1 MYTGS
6 RVADTHHGSAPNPIP
21 ASPASPVRFTLLGP
35 LELVR
40 DGIDYAP
47 TTPKLLQVLA
57 MLVMSPGKIVHIDT
71 IVQELWAND
80 PPRSVRTTMHTYVY
94 QLRKCID
101 ENDLAPYG
109 ETMLATKP
117 PGYVFRIA
125 PQQVDVFQ
133 FQELQQKG
141 RELQLR
147 GEHLEA
153 AKAFRSALDLWSG
166 PPLSNVHCGPVLSA
180 YAVDLVEQRR
190 STLHLRIEAD
200 IAAGMRHELIG
211 ELRSL
216 VTANPL
222 DEALHGQLIRV
233 LGRSGRRSDALATYR
248 QVRARLNN
256 ELGVEPCD
264 ELQVLHHGL
273 LSEGEPA

>member
-1 MYTGS
+1 MYAGS
-6 RVADTHHGSAPNPIP
+6 RVSDTHHSSASHPTPGVP
-21 ASPASPVRFTLLGP
+21 ASPARFTLLGP
-35 LELVR
+35 LEVVR

-94 QLRKCID
+94 QLRRCID
-101 ENDLAPYG
+101 ENELAPYG

-117 PGYVFRIA
+117 PGYVFRID
-125 PQQVDVFQ
+125 PSQVDVFT
-133 FQELQQKG
+133 FQTLQKQG
-141 RELQLR
+141 RELRAQ
-147 GEHLEA
+147 GMHVEA
-153 AKAFRSALDLWSG
+153 AQAFRAALDLWAG

-180 YAVDLVEQRR
+180 FAVELVEQRR
-190 STLHLRIEAD
+190 STLHLRIESD
-200 IAAGMRHELIG
+200 ISAGLRHELIG

-248 QVRARLNN
+248 QLRTRLNH

-264 ELQVLHHGL
+264 ELQVLHHQL

>member
-1 MYTGS
+1 MYAGS
-6 RVADTHHGSAPNPIP
+6 RVSDTHHGSAPNPNP
-21 ASPASPVRFTLLGP
+21 DLSASPVRFTLLGP
-35 LELVR
+35 LELTR

-94 QLRKCID
+94 QLRRCID
-101 ENDLAPYG
+101 ENDLATYG

-125 PQQVDVFQ
+125 PEQVDVFE
-133 FQELQQKG
+133 FQALQKQG

-147 GEHLEA
+147 GEHAEA
-153 AKAFRSALDLWSG
+153 AKSFRAALDLWSG
-166 PPLSNVHCGPVLSA
+166 PPLANVHCGPVLSA

-200 IAAGMRHELIG
+200 ISAGMRHELIG

-264 ELQVLHHGL
+264 ELQVLHHDL

>member
-1 MYTGS
+1 MYAGS
-6 RVADTHHGSAPNPIP
+6 EVSDTPHDSAATPNPDL
-21 ASPASPVRFTLLGP
+21 SASPVRFSLLGP

-80 PPRSVRTTMHTYVY
+80 PPRSVRTTMHTYIY
-94 QLRKCID
+94 QLRRCID
-101 ENDLAPYG
+101 ENDLAPFG

-125 PQQVDVFQ
+125 PAQVDVFE
-133 FQELQQKG
+133 FQALQKAG

-147 GEHLEA
+147 GEHTEA

-166 PPLSNVHCGPVLSA
+166 PPLANVHCGPVLSA

-216 VTANPL
+216 VSANPL

-264 ELQVLHHGL
+264 ELRVLQHGL

>member
-1 MYTGS
+1 MYAGS
-6 RVADTHHGSAPNPIP
+6 RVSDTHHGSAPNPNP
-21 ASPASPVRFTLLGP
+21 DLSASPVRFTLLGP

-94 QLRKCID
+94 QLRRCID

-125 PQQVDVFQ
+125 PEQVDVFE
-133 FQELQQKG
+133 FQTLQKQG

-147 GEHLEA
+147 GEHAEA
-153 AKAFRSALDLWSG
+153 AKTFRSALDLWSG
-166 PPLSNVHCGPVLSA
+166 PPLANVHCGSVLSA

-200 IAAGMRHELIG
+200 ISAGMRHELIG

-264 ELQVLHHGL
+264 ELQILHHDL